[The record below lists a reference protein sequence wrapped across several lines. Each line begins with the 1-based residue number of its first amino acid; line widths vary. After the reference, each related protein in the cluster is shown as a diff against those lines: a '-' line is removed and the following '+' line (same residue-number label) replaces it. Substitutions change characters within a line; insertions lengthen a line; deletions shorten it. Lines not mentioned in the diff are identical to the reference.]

1 MTQVEKISGKQRSLN
16 IIMFL
21 NIIFVH
27 NRYSLKCMFQ
37 NICSFQ
43 INELKQKSIQFF
55 MKIQQSKDKIQ
66 DSMAKK
72 ERGDKMMWEEKEMW
86 KKKRERN
93 NRSLRSHR
101 DSVFNTF
108 IIVKKISII

>member
-1 MTQVEKISGKQRSLN
+1 
-16 IIMFL
+16 
-21 NIIFVH
+21 
-27 NRYSLKCMFQ
+27 
-37 NICSFQ
+37 
-43 INELKQKSIQFF
+43 

-72 ERGDKMMWEEKEMW
+72 ERGDKMMWEEEEMW

-93 NRSLRSHR
+93 NRSLRSYG

>member
-1 MTQVEKISGKQRSLN
+1 
-16 IIMFL
+16 
-21 NIIFVH
+21 
-27 NRYSLKCMFQ
+27 
-37 NICSFQ
+37 
-43 INELKQKSIQFF
+43 
-55 MKIQQSKDKIQ
+55 
-66 DSMAKK
+66 MAKK